1 MNILASYAGEL
12 IFSDKDFMEET
23 KALISGERKKIF
35 DELRNWKNIKVYD
48 SDSNFILIRL
58 LTDKITAA
66 EIFEY
71 MVRKKMVIRDAASF
85 TFLDESYL
93 RFCILT
99 PEENERLL
107 RELKSI
113 VEQ

>member
-1 MNILASYAGEL
+1 
-12 IFSDKDFMEET
+12 
-23 KALISGERKKIF
+23 
-35 DELRNWKNIKVYD
+35 
-48 SDSNFILIRL
+48 
-58 LTDKITAA
+58 
-66 EIFEY
+66 
-71 MVRKKMVIRDAASF
+71 MVIRDAASF

>member
-1 MNILASYAGEL
+1 MPATPENSFSAIRILWKNPRLSFPANA
-12 IFSDKDFMEET
+12 
-23 KALISGERKKIF
+23 KKIF

-48 SDSNFILIRL
+48 SDSNFILVRL